1 MKYEE
6 LNVTDDL
13 EYYFTSKEEFKDFS
27 DKVLKKF
34 NDLEKQNFKNINFNI
49 NSRYYT
55 EYGEIYPLLD
65 FIFEYERELTQ
76 QEII

>member
-65 FIFEYERELTQ
+65 FIFLLKRKTLYSCRV
-76 QEII
+76 